1 MINTIAIVPK
11 HASQAKPGDAAE
23 FLREARAWLK
33 ARGGGELIV
42 FDNSLK
48 PRARAVEVET
58 RLYELA
64 KAGVRVPSVAFFM
77 HGLRDS
83 IQTGH
88 TCNVRRQP
96 GYMPVAEL
104 AKALRAVTTPAP
116 KIPLYACDAA
126 RDGNL
131 TRKDDQNEGPGGDGG
146 FADGLRDAMIAL
158 DHTWASGG
166 WVDAHITPGHTT
178 VNKLVRRFLC
188 DPLPHE
194 ITLGMPGGEW
204 LVSPRDRALWAA
216 WVKALGTTTKK
227 GAFRLEFPMLTTREV
242 HAHLGG

>member
-1 MINTIAIVPK
+1 MTNTIAVVPK
-11 HASQAKPGDAAE
+11 YASQAKPGDAAE
-23 FLREARAWLK
+23 FMREAKAWLA

-48 PRARAVEVET
+48 PRARALSVQRV
-58 RLYELA
+58 LDELS
-64 KAGVRVPSVAFFM
+64 KANVRVNSVAFFM

-88 TCNVRRQP
+88 TCNPKRQP
-96 GYMPVAEL
+96 GYEPVMSL
-104 AKALRAVTTPAP
+104 ALALRGVTKSAP

-131 TRKDDQNEGPGGDGG
+131 SRKDDKNEGPGGDGG

-158 DHTWASGG
+158 DHAWASDG

-178 VNKLVRRFLC
+178 VNPNVRRFRC
-188 DPLPHE
+188 DPLPYE
-194 ITLGMPGGEW
+194 ITLGMVGGDW
-204 LVSPRDRALWAA
+204 IVDPRDRKLWST
-216 WVKALGTTTKK
+216 WRKALGSVHRK
-227 GAFRLEFPMLTTREV
+227 GAFRLDFPLLSIRQIHE
-242 HAHLGG
+242 HLGG